1 MLTSSLQEKSKPKRA
16 STSRQDF
23 SLQCDEDPRGL
34 ISDPRGLLSD
44 VAGRSIEIEIK
55 VLSFLD
61 ALRRGWF

>member
-1 MLTSSLQEKSKPKRA
+1 VLTSSLQEKSKPKRA

-34 ISDPRGLLSD
+34 LSD